1 MKTINTTVSTDRAA
15 PAVNGNATA
24 TVPLQSK
31 DDQLF
36 PVDVDGTEK
45 IPRKESH
52 VATVT
57 ALSDSNRGSTT
68 EATTSAHK
76 TEPKEEDDQ
85 LPLML
90 LPPPNDPEFYAW
102 VDLLERLHRLN
113 RLLETKE
120 EQAIALD
127 YEFALVTAAVNN
139 SAGLE
144 TTTTS
149 TSETSTGGVT
159 AAEEISTRN
168 ATANGQEILSRG
180 VTAAGLET
188 STLHATA
195 VQETSTQHVTAAQI
209 PEASREMSTPV
220 RYVTPPPCFNLEVAR
235 FREVNARLT
244 AEISRNSGILSQLEA
259 EGRDKRRLVTQ
270 LEFDV
275 NIVERE
281 HKRLEADLHTVQS
294 LVLEGYKVLIT

>member
-1 MKTINTTVSTDRAA
+1 M
-15 PAVNGNATA
+15 
-24 TVPLQSK
+24 
-31 DDQLF
+31 
-36 PVDVDGTEK
+36 
-45 IPRKESH
+45 
-52 VATVT
+52 ATVT
-57 ALSDSNRGSTT
+57 ALSDSDRGSTT

-76 TEPKEEDDQ
+76 TESKEEEEGQ

-127 YEFALVTAAVNN
+127 YEFALVTAAATN
-139 SAGLE
+139 SAGLGG
-144 TTTTS
+144 TIITPS
-149 TSETSTGGVT
+149 MSETSTGGVT

-168 ATANGQEILSRG
+168 VTTAGQEILLRH

-188 STLHATA
+188 SMLHAAA
-195 VQETSTQHVTAAQI
+195 VQETSTQHVTAAQV
-209 PEASREMSTPV
+209 PEASREMSTPPV
-220 RYVTPPPCFNLEVAR
+220 RYVTPPPCFNLEVAH

-244 AEISRNSGILSQLEA
+244 AEISRNSGVLQRLEA

>member
-1 MKTINTTVSTDRAA
+1 MVSTDRAT
-15 PAVNGNATA
+15 PGVKGNATA
-24 TVPLQSK
+24 TIPLQSK

-36 PVDVDGTEK
+36 SVDVEGTEK

-52 VATVT
+52 VAAVTVP
-57 ALSDSNRGSTT
+57 SDSDRESAT

-76 TEPKEEDDQ
+76 IECKEEEEDQ

-127 YEFALVTAAVNN
+127 YEFALVTAAAAN

-144 TTTTS
+144 TIAPS
-149 TSETSTGGVT
+149 TSETTTGGVT

-168 ATANGQEILSRG
+168 ANAHGQEIFSRG
-180 VTAAGLET
+180 VMAGLET
-188 STLHATA
+188 SMLHARA
-195 VQETSTQHVTAAQI
+195 LQETSTQHVTAAQV

-220 RYVTPPPCFNLEVAR
+220 GYVTPPPCFNLEVAR

-244 AEISRNSGILSQLEA
+244 AEISRNSGVLQRLEA

>member
-1 MKTINTTVSTDRAA
+1 MTI
-15 PAVNGNATA
+15 
-24 TVPLQSK
+24 PLQSE

-36 PVDVDGTEK
+36 PVVDGTEK
-45 IPRKESH
+45 IPVKDSH
-52 VATVT
+52 VAAVT
-57 ALSDSNRGSTT
+57 ALSDADGGRTT

-76 TEPKEEDDQ
+76 TEPKEEEDDQ

-127 YEFALVTAAVNN
+127 YEFALVTAAANN

-168 ATANGQEILSRG
+168 ATAHGQEILSRG

-188 STLHATA
+188 STLQATA
-195 VQETSTQHVTAAQI
+195 VQEISTQHVTAAQV

-220 RYVTPPPCFNLEVAR
+220 RYVTPPPCFNLEVAH

-244 AEISRNSGILSQLEA
+244 AEISRNSGVLQRLEA

-281 HKRLEADLHTVQS
+281 HKRLEADLHTVRS